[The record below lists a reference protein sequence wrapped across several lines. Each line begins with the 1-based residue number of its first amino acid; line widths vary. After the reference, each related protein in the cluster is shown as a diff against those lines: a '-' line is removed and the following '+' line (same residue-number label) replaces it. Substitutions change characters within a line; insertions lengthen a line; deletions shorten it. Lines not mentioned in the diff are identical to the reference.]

1 MIWEEFS
8 GKQNQSQ
15 NPLELWFCT
24 GHQREKPP
32 CSGLRSSQTP
42 ATLSV
47 ALSLQPAAQRR
58 GHATVGGRSVPAGGG
73 NGPAHG
79 PTVRK
84 HLRAQPLAGGVL
96 SPWLSFKMVLRKVT
110 QRPAEGPGK
119 ASGRGRR
126 PCSLHTP
133 RWQEHCFVRRM
144 GTSASV
150 GSYGT
155 KEGDSYER
163 KGD

>member
-15 NPLELWFCT
+15 NPSGVVVPS

-32 CSGLRSSQTP
+32 RSRLRSSQTP

-47 ALSLQPAAQRR
+47 ALLLQPAAQRR
-58 GHATVGGRSVPAGGG
+58 GHAAVGGRSVRAGGG
-73 NGPAHG
+73 NGPARG
-79 PTVRK
+79 PMVRK

-96 SPWLSFKMVLRKVT
+96 SPWLSFKMVLRKVA

-119 ASGRGRR
+119 AGGRGRR
-126 PCSLHTP
+126 PCSLQTP
-133 RWQEHCFVRRM
+133 RWQGHRFIRRM

-150 GSYGT
+150 FVGSYGI
-155 KEGDSYER
+155 KE
-163 KGD
+163 